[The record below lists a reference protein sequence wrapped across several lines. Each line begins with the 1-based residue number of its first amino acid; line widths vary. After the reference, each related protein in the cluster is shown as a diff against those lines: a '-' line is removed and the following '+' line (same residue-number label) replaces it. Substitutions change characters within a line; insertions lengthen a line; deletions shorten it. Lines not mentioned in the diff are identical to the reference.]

1 MGNHFPGNVAR
12 KWRKHYACGIH
23 RIYKSLD
30 FEDFLEE
37 TSFIMAKGGMDCLP
51 YIQDAN
57 CLKKTTP
64 EKALKQFV
72 KSILMAVHTYCPN
85 ISIKDDGRYYSVTI
99 EKK

>member
-1 MGNHFPGNVAR
+1 MHVEF
-12 KWRKHYACGIH
+12 H

-72 KSILMAVHTYCPN
+72 KNILMAVHTYCPN

>member
-1 MGNHFPGNVAR
+1 MHVEF
-12 KWRKHYACGIH
+12 H

-37 TSFIMAKGGMDCLP
+37 TSFIMAKG
-51 YIQDAN
+51 DAN
-57 CLKKTTP
+57 CLKKTAP

>member
-1 MGNHFPGNVAR
+1 MHVEF
-12 KWRKHYACGIH
+12 H

-72 KSILMAVHTYCPN
+72 KSILMAGHTYCPN
-85 ISIKDDGRYYSVTI
+85 ISVKDEADITLSQSRKNK
-99 EKK
+99 EK

>member
-1 MGNHFPGNVAR
+1 
-12 KWRKHYACGIH
+12 
-23 RIYKSLD
+23 
-30 FEDFLEE
+30 
-37 TSFIMAKGGMDCLP
+37 MDCLP

-57 CLKKTTP
+57 CLKKTAP